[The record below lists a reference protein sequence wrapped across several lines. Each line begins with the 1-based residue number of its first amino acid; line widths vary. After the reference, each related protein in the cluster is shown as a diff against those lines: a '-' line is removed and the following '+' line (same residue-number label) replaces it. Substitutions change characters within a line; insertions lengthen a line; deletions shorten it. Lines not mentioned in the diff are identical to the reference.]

1 MIKFYHVQKVY
12 DSGSFALVDINLT
25 IQDGEF
31 LFLVG
36 PSGAGKS
43 TLLKMIYMEQLPT
56 DGVVTVGRFTS
67 AGINAKKILD
77 LRRHVG
83 VVFQDFRLL
92 RDRDV
97 LENVAFVLRVQ
108 GETHHREIR
117 ERATEALNEVGL
129 YHRRQALPTQLSGGE
144 QQRVAIARAVVNKP
158 FVLVADEPTG
168 NLDPQTSDEITLLL
182 KRLNEAGTSV
192 LFATH
197 KMEMV
202 ERSTERYV
210 RVERGQI
217 VEDWVGGGRGAAV

>member
-67 AGINAKKILD
+67 TGIDSRKILD

-97 LENVAFVLRVQ
+97 LENVAFVLRVH
-108 GETHHREIR
+108 GETSHREIR
-117 ERATEALNEVGL
+117 ERAAEALNQVGL
-129 YHRRQALPTQLSGGE
+129 YHRRQALPTELSGGE

-168 NLDPQTSDEITLLL
+168 NLDPQTSDEITALL

-197 KMEMV
+197 KMDMV

-217 VEDWVGGGRGAAV
+217 VEDWVGGGRGASA

>member
-1 MIKFYHVQKVY
+1 MIKFYHVHKTY
-12 DSGSFALVDINLT
+12 GGGSFALFDLNLT

-43 TLLKMIYMEQLPT
+43 TLLKLIYMEELPS

-67 AGINAKKILD
+67 AGINRKKILE

-92 RDRDV
+92 RDRDLV
-97 LENVAFVLRVQ
+97 ENVAFALRIT
-108 GETHHREIR
+108 GELPEAEIR
-117 ERATEALNEVGL
+117 DRATAVLNDVGL
-129 YHRRQALPTQLSGGE
+129 YHRRHALPRELSGGE

-168 NLDPQTSDEITLLL
+168 NLDPQTSDEITALL
-182 KRLNEAGTSV
+182 RRMNAHGTSV

-197 KMEMV
+197 KMDMV
-202 ERSTERYV
+202 ERSTERYL
-210 RVERGQI
+210 RMEGGQL
-217 VEDWVGGGRGAAV
+217 VEDWVGSGRGAAS

>member
-67 AGINAKKILD
+67 TGINSRKILD

-97 LENVAFVLRVQ
+97 LDNVAFVLRVH
-108 GETHHREIR
+108 GEVSHRDIR
-117 ERATEALNEVGL
+117 ERAAEALNQVGL
-129 YHRRQALPTQLSGGE
+129 YHRRQALPTELSGGE
-144 QQRVAIARAVVNKP
+144 QQRVAIARAIVNKP

-168 NLDPQTSDEITLLL
+168 NLDPQTSDEITALL

-217 VEDWVGGGRGAAV
+217 VEDWVGAGRGGSV

>member
-1 MIKFYHVQKVY
+1 MIKFYHVHKAY
-12 DSGSFALVDINLT
+12 NGGSFALIDINLT

-43 TLLKMIYMEQLPT
+43 TLLKLIYMEELPT

-67 AGINAKKILD
+67 TGINRKKILE

-92 RDRDV
+92 RDRNL
-97 LENVAFVLRVQ
+97 LENVAFVLRII
-108 GETHHREIR
+108 GELSESEMK
-117 ERATEALNEVGL
+117 ERAAAALNDVGL
-129 YHRRQALPTQLSGGE
+129 YHRRYALPRELSGGE
-144 QQRVAIARAVVNKP
+144 RQRVAIARGVVNNP
-158 FVLVADEPTG
+158 FVLIADEPTG
-168 NLDPQTSDEITLLL
+168 NLDPQTSDEITSLLR
-182 KRLNEAGTSV
+182 RLNSRGTSV

-202 ERSTERYV
+202 ERSTERYL
-210 RVERGQI
+210 RIEGGLI
-217 VEDWVGGGRGAAV
+217 VEDWVGGGRGATA

>member
-1 MIKFYHVQKVY
+1 MIKFYHVHKSY
-12 DSGSFALVDINLT
+12 GGGSFALFDINLT

-43 TLLKMIYMEQLPT
+43 TLLKLIYMEELPT

-67 AGINAKKILD
+67 AGINRKKILE

-92 RDRDV
+92 RDRDLV
-97 LENVAFVLRVQ
+97 ENVAFALRITGDVA
-108 GETHHREIR
+108 EAEIR
-117 ERATEALNEVGL
+117 ERATAAINDVGL
-129 YHRRQALPTQLSGGE
+129 YHRRHALPRELSGGE

-168 NLDPQTSDEITLLL
+168 NLDPQTSDEITALL
-182 KRLNEAGTSV
+182 RRMNAHGTSV

-202 ERSTERYV
+202 DRSTERYL
-210 RVERGQI
+210 RMEGGQL
-217 VEDWVGGGRGAAV
+217 VEDWVGSGRGAQA